1 MLFYIHFSGLF
12 IDIVFEF

>member
-1 MLFYIHFSGLF
+1 MLFYIHFSGLI